1 VDGKEKMVMSLS
13 STPRSNRVHI
23 GIFGRRNAGKSSLIN
38 AITGQ
43 EAALV
48 SDVPGTTAD
57 PVYKAMELH
66 GAGPVVFVDTPG
78 IDDVGSLGEARASRA
93 MRVSSKTDVAVVVI
107 DPQTG
112 LGEPEIALLEDFGK
126 KALPTIIVLTKKD
139 IWPPKSHLNEIKL
152 KMDEVYGNM
161 QKDGRHSASPLV
173 FSVSA
178 RTGEGIPDLLQT
190 LSEIVAADLLDV
202 EPPIVGDLL
211 RTGDTVCLVVPVD
224 FEAPK
229 GRLILPQVQ
238 TIRDIIDHDCISVVA
253 KTDELAGV
261 LGNLKQPPALV
272 ITDSQ
277 VFEEVNRILPDDVP
291 LTSFSVLFAR
301 HKGDLEEFIKG
312 AKALSELKPH
322 DRVLIAEACT
332 HHPIE
337 DDIGTVKI
345 PAWLEAKVGG
355 PLEFSWQ
362 KGGDYPSDLTSF
374 KVIIHCGGCMLNRK
388 EMLFRIEEAK
398 NAGIPIANYGMTIAY
413 TKGILHRAL
422 EPLGFKP

>member
-1 VDGKEKMVMSLS
+1 
-13 STPRSNRVHI
+13 
-23 GIFGRRNAGKSSLIN
+23 
-38 AITGQ
+38 
-43 EAALV
+43 
-48 SDVPGTTAD
+48 
-57 PVYKAMELH
+57 
-66 GAGPVVFVDTPG
+66 
-78 IDDVGSLGEARASRA
+78 
-93 MRVSSKTDVAVVVI
+93 
-107 DPQTG
+107 
-112 LGEPEIALLEDFGK
+112 
-126 KALPTIIVLTKKD
+126 
-139 IWPPKSHLNEIKL
+139 
-152 KMDEVYGNM
+152 MDEVYGNM

-202 EPPIVGDLL
+202 EPPIIRDLL

-291 LTSFSVLFAR
+291 LTSFSILFAR
-301 HKGDLEEFIKG
+301 HKGDLEEFVKG

-322 DRVLIAEACT
+322 DKVLISEACT
-332 HHPIE
+332 HHPVE